1 MSTYGGRWLN
11 ISLCGSCKNNAKPP
25 TYFCAYH
32 QSLLCTDCVHHS
44 CDHSLAAL
52 WRIDDNTAGG
62 IEPDTYDK
70 HVATIAVLQLTSPYF
85 TLHHE
90 YLRRITENWMDPAS
104 AKNKLDHFDVA
115 CHGWYGVECRTMAT
129 SFCSS
134 CSQMACKEC
143 LKRHASD
150 CKIWDVKMLK
160 MAWTTFLERAGLPN
174 AASVREEFLLV
185 SKGTPAQKK
194 EKLRLTEYRNAILAA
209 VENLENQR
217 FFGAADYIRQVFLM
231 RGPQES
237 ALTVAGP
244 VLNSEQDAKRKQAQ
258 TLLRSW
264 EFVAPGERAK
274 IFKQI
279 RLFVYGEGS
288 LEDAQQDV
296 RNQGDSSSSAK
307 RFELPPNTSDHV
319 ARELLLVASTFYKTA
334 SKLKLENLVWQDFRA
349 EEHLKEMIVDQSLPQ
364 AKLIWLDPFY
374 QERFQPK
381 LSQPNESI
389 LMRGLLDAVSMDGTV
404 VLVFGRPNLLFR
416 YWAEP
421 VFGDGVN
428 SSKVRWFVDPSLF
441 IVQRSKLRDKHTRN
455 NRVWHSMTEYV
466 LTVTRV
472 PHVKSKSK
480 GSREPMLALPQS
492 RKYTTTFANKY
503 GPDNGKPS
511 NFYANYEP
519 PTQSPDFG

>member
-1 MSTYGGRWLN
+1 MSSSFRTRDYCVCWLKC
-11 ISLCGSCKNNAKPP
+11 LTCLGFFRRDAW
-25 TYFCAYH
+25 
-32 QSLLCTDCVHHS
+32 LL
-44 CDHSLAAL
+44 
-52 WRIDDNTAGG
+52 
-62 IEPDTYDK
+62 P
-70 HVATIAVLQLTSPYF
+70 
-85 TLHHE
+85 
-90 YLRRITENWMDPAS
+90 
-104 AKNKLDHFDVA
+104 
-115 CHGWYGVECRTMAT
+115 
-129 SFCSS
+129 
-134 CSQMACKEC
+134 
-143 LKRHASD
+143 
-150 CKIWDVKMLK
+150 
-160 MAWTTFLERAGLPN
+160 
-174 AASVREEFLLV
+174 
-185 SKGTPAQKK
+185 
-194 EKLRLTEYRNAILAA
+194 
-209 VENLENQR
+209 
-217 FFGAADYIRQVFLM
+217 
-231 RGPQES
+231 
-237 ALTVAGP
+237 
-244 VLNSEQDAKRKQAQ
+244 
-258 TLLRSW
+258 
-264 EFVAPGERAK
+264 
-274 IFKQI
+274 
-279 RLFVYGEGS
+279 
-288 LEDAQQDV
+288 
-296 RNQGDSSSSAK
+296 SSSSAK

-480 GSREPMLALPQS
+480 GSRDPMLALPQS

-519 PTQSPDFG
+519 PTQRTRLRDYKGLELRQNAEKTLQLCEFFMDLFTDPNELVLDLFAGTASMGMACIKGGRKYFGCDTDHDLVEAARVRLGRTLQLAARGALGQRPGMSRPCLEQVLFIYL